1 MIADLRKKAKN
12 DFLKDFIYWWI
23 MQFFGKSMEN
33 VRKHGDIKLVK
44 TEKRS
49 SYLVSQWNCHTTDFF
64 SENLL
69 ALEMRK
75 TQIIVNKPVYLGLS
89 ILELSDTVIYEF
101 WNDYVKPKYGG
112 KVKLCYM
119 ERGSFIVYI

>member
-1 MIADLRKKAKN
+1 
-12 DFLKDFIYWWI
+12 
-23 MQFFGKSMEN
+23 MEN
-33 VRKHGDIKLVK
+33 VRKHGDIKLAK

-49 SYLVSQWNCHTTDFF
+49 SYLVSQRNCHTTDFF

-69 ALEMRK
+69 AIEMRK
-75 TQIIVNKPVYLGLS
+75 TQIIVSKPVYLGLS

-101 WNDYVKPKYGG
+101 WNDYVKPKYGE